1 MRMQGVEIAP
11 ESSRSPEGAGAQ
23 PVWWNQ
29 VPILLF
35 GVLMALWLFRQSR
48 RDKQEKQK
56 LLDNLQKN
64 DKVLTVGGIYGT
76 VVALGEQGSG
86 GQGLGDQGIDVTLK
100 IDDDVKIKITRSSIL
115 RNISR
120 EEAARAGA
128 AGSAAKESK

>member
-11 ESSRSPEGAGAQ
+11 ESSRAPEGAGAQ

-64 DKVLTVGGIYGT
+64 DKVLTIGGIYGT
-76 VVALGEQGSG
+76 VVALGEQG
-86 GQGLGDQGIDVTLK
+86 DDVTLK
-100 IDDDVKIKITRSSIL
+100 IDDDVKIRITRSSIL

-128 AGSAAKESK
+128 AGSAAKDSK